1 MIDQALGTASLV
13 AAVAALSVYL
23 WIVVRRAQMIRLLTG
38 LGLFL
43 TGLALFQGPS
53 ILSAT
58 KGDLNVRIAVVC
70 LILAVV
76 VQIGSLLRTRPS
88 WTGTERRSEAGPQ

>member
-1 MIDQALGTASLV
+1 V

-23 WIVVRRAQMIRLLTG
+23 WMVVRRAQMIRLLTG

-58 KGDLNVRIAVVC
+58 DGDLNVRIAVVC